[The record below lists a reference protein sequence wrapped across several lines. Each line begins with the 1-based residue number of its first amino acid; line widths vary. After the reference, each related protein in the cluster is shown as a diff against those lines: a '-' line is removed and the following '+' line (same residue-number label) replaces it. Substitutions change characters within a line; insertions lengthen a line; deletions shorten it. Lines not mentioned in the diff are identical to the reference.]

1 VTDPS
6 ASATPIVLLLSGP
19 NLDLLG
25 ERQPEVYGT
34 ATLADHVATA
44 AAEAERHGLRLE
56 HLQSNHE
63 GELVEAVHAA
73 RRRAA
78 AIVVNAGALTHYSWA
93 LHDALAAFEG
103 PIVEL
108 HLSNPGGR
116 EPWRHTSVV
125 APVASGTIAGFGG
138 DGYRLALDATA
149 RLLAASTDGG
159 GA

>member
-1 VTDPS
+1 MSPS
-6 ASATPIVLLLSGP
+6 LVLLLSGP

-25 ERQPEVYGT
+25 ERQPEIYGT

-44 AAEAERHGLRLE
+44 TAEAERHGLALE

-63 GELVEAVHAA
+63 GELVEAIHGA
-73 RRRAA
+73 RGRAA
-78 AIVVNAGALTHYSWA
+78 AIVINAGALTHYGWS

-108 HLSNPGGR
+108 HLSHPGGR
-116 EPWRHTSVV
+116 EPWRHTSVI
-125 APVASGTIAGFGG
+125 APVASGTVAGFGG

-149 RLLAASTDGG
+149 HLLGVTP
-159 GA
+159 